1 MRKILKQIKM
11 KNLKKISILVIT
23 LISLTLFT
31 NCETE
36 NSEMTDSKLAMID
49 NIGLEHNK
57 AMDKILLSIKKTK
70 SSKKSLK
77 RSEINSLIEKG
88 INDFYEE
95 SSFLNKAP
103 MSEIAISYYNENVN
117 YKYLKSSNGDN
128 LFSGELSLELDKLDE
143 LSNEYL
149 NEESNRGIELYN
161 LSQELKN
168 NIPENLKDEESKIA
182 WLGAVDVMGHSAKYW
197 SENYINW
204 YDAINGQDTSNKT
217 NILSKKGWWKRFWKS
232 VKKVVVA
239 DAKGAASGIV
249 VHAITGGGSALA
261 GGLGASAGA
270 AVGEILK

>member
-1 MRKILKQIKM
+1 M
-11 KNLKKISILVIT
+11 KNLKKISIFVIT

-31 NCETE
+31 NCETD
-36 NSEMTDSKLAMID
+36 NSEMTDNKLAMID

-70 SSKKSLK
+70 SKSSKKSLK
-77 RSEINSLIEKG
+77 LNEINSLIEKG

-95 SSFLNKAP
+95 SSFLNKDP
-103 MSEIAISYYNENVN
+103 MSKIAVTYYNDNVN
-117 YKYLKSSNGDN
+117 YKYLKSSNEDN
-128 LFSGELSLELDKLDE
+128 IFSDELSLELNKLDE

-149 NEESNRGIELYN
+149 NEESNRGIELYD

-168 NIPENLKDEESKIA
+168 NIPESLKYEKSKIA

-204 YDAINGQDTSNKT
+204 YNAINGQDTSNKS
-217 NILSKKGWWKRFWKS
+217 NSLSKKGWWGRFWKS

>member
-1 MRKILKQIKM
+1 M

-36 NSEMTDSKLAMID
+36 NSEMTDNKLAMID

-77 RSEINSLIEKG
+77 PNEINSLIEKG

-95 SSFLNKAP
+95 SSFLNKAT
-103 MSEIAISYYNENVN
+103 MSEIAVKYYNDNVN
-117 YKYLKSSNGDN
+117 HKYLKSSNGDN
-128 LFSGELSLELDKLDE
+128 IFSDELSLELNKLDE

-168 NIPENLKDEESKIA
+168 NIPESLKDEKSKIA

-204 YDAINGQDTSNKT
+204 YDAINGQDTSNKF
-217 NILSKKGWWKRFWKS
+217 NALSKKGWWSRFWKS

-239 DAKGAASGIV
+239 DAKGAASGAV
-249 VHAITGGGSALA
+249 AGAITGGGAGVGALA